1 MKRADDAPAIPTA
14 WLALAVTVVV
24 GIALWLSNGAN
35 LASNYGDTDDA
46 LRLVIVRDLLSG
58 RAGWYDQHMMRL
70 QPPVG
75 MDLHWSRLIDGGLVG
90 LQSLLR
96 LALPPDR
103 AELAMRALWPLVWI
117 FPAAAGTISIARR
130 LRGDAAALLCAAML
144 AMDLLLYSQWVPGRI
159 DHHNVQIALALVA
172 LAGAMGG
179 GWRGALIAGL
189 ATGLG
194 LAVGLEALIFYA
206 VVGAGVA
213 LWFLAA
219 PAQQARS
226 LQAYA
231 AGLLVSLPL
240 FLVETPPA
248 RWTLSVCDTIGAN
261 LVSGLAVAAVGLL
274 ACVALTARRGAW
286 VRFAGL
292 VAVAVLAGGTYLRMD
307 VTCLHGPLAEA
318 DPRIWPIWLSH
329 VNEMLPLS
337 HGLADLTN
345 AVSWG
350 QAILIVLGAAAW
362 LWLGRRREARTA
374 GWLMA
379 GAWLALAAAAGVAA
393 ARMTHYP
400 AWIATPLLAAVAVD
414 IAARYARGRLV
425 PALLVAVVLTPTW
438 PASILTI
445 VGQRLARPY
454 PKEIGAGCRIPK
466 AYAPLAAQPT
476 GLVLGEID
484 LGPSALAATSH
495 AVLSAPYHRMGWGI
509 LSAHE
514 VLAAPPGPDEAAAR
528 RLHVDYVIDCPAH
541 ANVFTHTDLSRL
553 SLQRRLDRGQV
564 PAWLRPLSPTGAPL
578 QIYAVKPR
586 TAAAG

>member
-1 MKRADDAPAIPTA
+1 MV
-14 WLALAVTVVV
+14 AVT
-24 GIALWLSNGAN
+24 LWLSNGGN
-35 LASNYGDTDDA
+35 LAGNYGDTDDA

-75 MDLHWSRLIDGGLVG
+75 MDLHWSRLIDGGLAG

-96 LALPPDR
+96 LALPPGR
-103 AELAMRALWPLVWI
+103 AELAMRALWPLIWI
-117 FPAAAGTISIARR
+117 FPAAAATISIARR

-144 AMDLLLYSQWVPGRI
+144 AMDLLLYAQWVPGRI

-179 GWRGALIAGL
+179 GWRGALVAGL

-226 LQAYA
+226 VQAYA
-231 AGLLVSLPL
+231 VGLLVTAAPL
-240 FLVETPPA
+240 FFVETPPA

-274 ACVALTARRGAW
+274 AWVALTARRAAW

-292 VAVAVLAGGTYLRMD
+292 GVVAALAGGTYLRMD

-393 ARMTHYP
+393 ARMAHYP
-400 AWIATPLLAAVAVD
+400 ALIATALLAAAAAD
-414 IAARYARGRLV
+414 LAARYARGRLV
-425 PALLVAVVLTPTW
+425 PALLLAVVLTPTW
-438 PASILTI
+438 PTSILTI
-445 VGQRLARPY
+445 VGERLTRPY
-454 PKEIGAGCRIPK
+454 PKAAGAACKTRK
-466 AYAPLAAQPT
+466 AYAPLAAQPV

-484 LGPSALAATSH
+484 LGPDALVTTSH

-509 LSAHE
+509 LAAHE
-514 VLAAPPGPDEAAAR
+514 ILAAAPGADEAAAR
-528 RLHVDYVIDCPAH
+528 RLHVDYVINCPAH
-541 ANVFTHTDLSRL
+541 ANVITHADLRPI

-564 PAWLRPLSPTGAPL
+564 PAWLRPLAPAAAPL
-578 QIYAVKPR
+578 QIYAVRPR
-586 TAAAG
+586 VAAAG